1 MLKFWKRIN
10 DLPAYLALLIF
21 AFIIFV
27 GVWQA
32 LDGYY
37 LFSHTID
44 TNIRQYKP
52 DPEKKEEAA
61 ASPITNDMR
70 GWITIDE
77 TGIDY
82 PVMQAKDNTYYL
94 NTDPFGEY
102 SFSGSIF
109 LDSRCSPDFSDYYSL
124 IYGHHMNYG
133 RMFGALDD
141 FLDGSYL
148 AGHSEGTLYVGRD
161 AEEVYKLK
169 VFAAMRVS
177 ARERIVFDL
186 SQDEIESYILSR
198 TGASSN
204 DPGGRLLALSTC
216 VDAGSYDRIIVFC
229 RILDN

>member
-10 DLPAYLALLIF
+10 DLPIYLALLIF

-27 GVWQA
+27 GAWQA

-37 LFSHTID
+37 LFNHTID
-44 TNIRQYKP
+44 NTVRQYRP
-52 DPEKKEEAA
+52 DPQNEQAA
-61 ASPITNDMR
+61 ESSPITKEMR
-70 GWITIDE
+70 GWVTIDG

-82 PVMQAKDNTYYL
+82 PVMQATDNTHFL

-109 LDSRCSPDFSDYYSL
+109 LDCRCSPDFSDYYSL

-148 AGHSEGTLYVGRD
+148 VGHSEGTLYVGRN
-161 AEEVYKLK
+161 AEKVFRLK

-186 SQDEIESYILSR
+186 NQSEIESFISAR
-198 TGASSN
+198 AGVVSN